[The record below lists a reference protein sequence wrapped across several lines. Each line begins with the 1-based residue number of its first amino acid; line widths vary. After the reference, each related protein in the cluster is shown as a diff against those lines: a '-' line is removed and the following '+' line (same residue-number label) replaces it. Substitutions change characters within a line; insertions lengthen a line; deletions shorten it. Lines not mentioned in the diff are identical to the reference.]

1 MRGRLRERQVCL
13 ISRLHLAH
21 DDCIVSHMTKS
32 SATKK
37 EDVLREFRVREILD
51 AACRVVARH
60 GFQGAT
66 VERVAEEANIAKG
79 TIYLYFQN
87 KDGLFTA
94 AVEQGMQNFTSQLR
108 AQVAEALTPIE
119 KLQRLI
125 EVSLQLSDT
134 YRDFFKT
141 LLLERNFLAA
151 SPNHPEAA
159 HMLDLYLA
167 HIRFMQEIIQDGVR
181 VGIFRSHN
189 VEASAFALNEA
200 IRGCFQQR
208 ALGLTARPVAE
219 DASIL
224 LDLFFN
230 GVLNQ
235 HQNHEEP
242 VS

>member
-1 MRGRLRERQVCL
+1 
-13 ISRLHLAH
+13 
-21 DDCIVSHMTKS
+21 MTKS

-208 ALGLTARPVAE
+208 ALGLTARPVSE
-219 DASIL
+219 DAGIL

>member
-1 MRGRLRERQVCL
+1 
-13 ISRLHLAH
+13 
-21 DDCIVSHMTKS
+21 MTKN

-51 AACRVVARH
+51 ATCRVVAQY

-66 VERVAEEANIAKG
+66 VERVAEEAEIAKG
-79 TIYLYFQN
+79 TVYLYFQN
-87 KDGLFTA
+87 KESLFTA
-94 AVEQGMQNFTSQLR
+94 AVEQGIQNFTSQVR
-108 AQVAEALTPIE
+108 SQVAEALTPLE
-119 KLQRLI
+119 KIQRLI
-125 EVSLQLSDT
+125 EVSLKLSDIH
-134 YRDFFKT
+134 RDFFKT

-151 SPNHPEAA
+151 SPHHPEAA

-167 HIRFMQEIIQDGVR
+167 HIHFIEELIQDGVR
-181 VGIFRSHN
+181 AGVFRAHN

-208 ALGLTARPVAE
+208 ALGLTARPATE

-224 LDLFFN
+224 LDIFFN

-235 HQNHEEP
+235 NYKEP

>member
-1 MRGRLRERQVCL
+1 M
-13 ISRLHLAH
+13 H
-21 DDCIVSHMTKS
+21 DPHNDYIVSHMTKS
-32 SATKK
+32 SATRK
-37 EDVLREFRVREILD
+37 EDVLREFRIREILD
-51 AACRVVARH
+51 ATCRVVARH

-66 VERVAEEANIAKG
+66 VERVAEEAEIAKG
-79 TIYLYFQN
+79 TVYLYFQN
-87 KDGLFTA
+87 KDELFTA
-94 AVEQGMQNFTSQLR
+94 AVEQGIQNFTG
-108 AQVAEALTPIE
+108 QVRTQVVEALTPIE

-125 EVSLQLSDT
+125 EVSLELSDT

-151 SPNHPEAA
+151 SPSHPEAA

-167 HIRFMQEIIQDGVR
+167 HIRFIEEIIQDGVR
-181 VGIFRSHN
+181 VGVFRPHN
-189 VEASAFALNEA
+189 VEASAFVLNEA

-208 ALGLTARPVAE
+208 ALGLTARPVSE

>member
-1 MRGRLRERQVCL
+1 
-13 ISRLHLAH
+13 
-21 DDCIVSHMTKS
+21 MTKS

-66 VERVAEEANIAKG
+66 VERVAEEAEIAKG

-219 DASIL
+219 DAGIL